1 MNKNLKILVVDDFP
15 DMRRVIR
22 NMLLELGFSNITEA
36 DDGITAL
43 PMLQGDSYDLLVT
56 DWNMPGMQGIDLL
69 RHVRADEKLKLLPV
83 LMVTSEQKQEQI
95 NEAMSAGVNGYIL
108 KPFSV
113 KTLEE
118 NLKSIFS
125 DLDNQAGLK
134 KHEIS

>member
-22 NMLLELGFSNITEA
+22 NMLLQLGFSNITEA
-36 DDGITAL
+36 DDGMTAL
-43 PMLQGDSYDLLVT
+43 PMLKGGTYDLLIT

-69 RHVRADEKLKLLPV
+69 RYVRADENLKLLPV
-83 LMVTSEQKQEQI
+83 LMVTSEQKEEQI
-95 NEAMSAGVNGYIL
+95 DEAKSAGVNGYIL

-118 NLKSIFS
+118 NLKSIFNN
-125 DLDNQAGLK
+125 LDTQAGLK
-134 KHEIS
+134 KR

>member
-1 MNKNLKILVVDDFP
+1 
-15 DMRRVIR
+15 
-22 NMLLELGFSNITEA
+22 MLLELGFSNITEA

-95 NEAMSAGVNGYIL
+95 NEAISAGVNGYIL

>member
-95 NEAMSAGVNGYIL
+95 NEAISAGVNGYIL

-118 NLKSIFS
+118 NLKRIFS
-125 DLDNQAGLK
+125 DLDNQATLK